1 MTTRPPSPSA
11 FTVVRNGDPVPERI
25 RGAFVAIG
33 NFDGVHRGHRA
44 VIDAAVAHARKDGR
58 PAIALTFEPHPRAF
72 FQPDR
77 PLFRLTPEAAKLKLL
92 AAAGLDGA
100 VVMSFGAALAK
111 VTADD
116 FVAEILVRR
125 LAIAGAVAGAD
136 FHFGK
141 GRQGTPAFLRQEGK
155 RLGFAVDLIPPF
167 LVDGTPVSSSVIRDS
182 LSRGEVERAG
192 ALLGY
197 PWFVGGKVIHGEARG
212 RDLGFP
218 TANIVL
224 DPACTLAHGVYAVR
238 ALARGK
244 IYDGVASFGRR
255 PTFGEGAPLLEI
267 YLFEFSGDLY
277 DEEITAAF
285 IGWIRPEL
293 KFDAVGDLAQRMNED
308 SALAREKLA
317 RAVGAFPPI
326 TGSPPAASNS

>member
-11 FTVVRNGDPVPERI
+11 FTVVRNGDAVPERI

-44 VIDAAVAHARKDGR
+44 VIDAAIEHARKDGR

-167 LVDGTPVSSSVIRDS
+167 LVDGTPVSSSAIRDS

-267 YLFEFSGDLY
+267 YLFDFSGDLY
-277 DEEITAAF
+277 DEEVTAAF

-293 KFDAVGDLAQRMNED
+293 KFDAVGELAQRMNED
-308 SALAREKLA
+308 SRLAREKLA
-317 RAVGAFPPI
+317 RAGDAFPPI

>member
-11 FTVVRNGDPVPERI
+11 FSVVRNGDPVPERI
-25 RGAFVAIG
+25 TGAFVAIG

-44 VIDAAVAHARKDGR
+44 VIDAAIAHAKKDKR
-58 PAIALTFEPHPRAF
+58 PAVALTFEPHPRAF

-100 VVMSFGAALAK
+100 VVMNFGAALAK
-111 VTADD
+111 VTAGD
-116 FVAEILVRR
+116 FVADILVRR

-167 LVDGTPVSSSVIRDS
+167 LVDGVPVSSSAIRDS
-182 LSRGEVERAG
+182 LSRGEVERAS

-197 PWFVGGKVIHGEARG
+197 PWFVSGKVAHGEARG
-212 RDLGFP
+212 RELGFP
-218 TANIVL
+218 TANIAL
-224 DPACTLAHGVYAVR
+224 DPAATLAHGIYAVR
-238 ALARGK
+238 VLAKGA
-244 IYDGVASFGRR
+244 IHDGVASFGRR

-267 YLFEFSGDLY
+267 YLFDFSGDLY
-277 DEEITAAF
+277 DEEVAVAF
-285 IGWIRPEL
+285 FAWIRPEL
-293 KFDAVGDLAQRMNED
+293 KFEAVGDLVQRMNED
-308 SALAREKLA
+308 SGLAREKLA
-317 RAVGAFPPI
+317 RTENVFPPI
-326 TGSPPAASNS
+326 TG

>member
-44 VIDAAVAHARKDGR
+44 VIDAAIAHARKDGR

-111 VTADD
+111 VTAED

-141 GRQGTPAFLRQEGK
+141 GRQGTPAFLRQEGE

-167 LVDGTPVSSSVIRDS
+167 LVDGTPVSSSAIRDS
-182 LSRGEVERAG
+182 LSRGEVERAS

-197 PWFVGGKVIHGEARG
+197 PWFVEGLVIHGDKRG

-218 TANIVL
+218 TANIAL

-238 ALARGK
+238 ALAKGK

-267 YLFEFSGDLY
+267 YLFDFSGDLY
-277 DEEITAAF
+277 DEEVAAAF

-293 KFDAVGDLAQRMNED
+293 KFDGAGDLGARGRRL
-308 SALAREKLA
+308 SAHNRLTAGCFQFLICR
-317 RAVGAFPPI
+317 
-326 TGSPPAASNS
+326 

>member
-1 MTTRPPSPSA
+1 MTTRLTSPSA

-25 RGAFVAIG
+25 KGAFVAIG

-44 VIDAAVAHARKDGR
+44 VIDAAIAHAKKDGT

-116 FVAEILVRR
+116 FVADILVRR

-141 GRQGTPAFLRQEGK
+141 GRQGTPDFLRQEGK
-155 RLGFAVDLIPPF
+155 LRGFAVDLIEPF
-167 LVDGTPVSSSVIRDS
+167 LVDGKPVSSSQIREA
-182 LSRGEVERAG
+182 LSRGEVERARE
-192 ALLGY
+192 LLGY
-197 PWFVGGKVIHGEARG
+197 PWFVNGKVIHGEKRG

-224 DPACTLAHGVYAVR
+224 DPACALAHGIYAVR
-238 ALARGK
+238 VLAKGAVH
-244 IYDGVASFGRR
+244 DGVASFGRR

-267 YLFEFSGDLY
+267 YLFDFSGDLY
-277 DEEITAAF
+277 GEEVATAF

-293 KFDAVGDLAQRMNED
+293 KFDAVGDLVQRMDED
-308 SALAREKLA
+308 GRLARDKLA
-317 RAVGAFPPI
+317 HAGGVFPPI
-326 TGSPPAASNS
+326 TG

>member
-44 VIDAAVAHARKDGR
+44 VIDAAIAHARKDGR

-77 PLFRLTPEAAKLKLL
+77 PLFRLTPEAAKLELL

-111 VTADD
+111 VTAED

-141 GRQGTPAFLRQEGK
+141 GRQGTPAFLRQAGE
-155 RLGFAVDLIPPF
+155 RAGFAVDLIPPF
-167 LVDGTPVSSSVIRDS
+167 LVDGTPVSSSAIREA
-182 LSRGEVERAG
+182 LSRGEVERAS

-197 PWFVGGKVIHGEARG
+197 PWFVEGLVIHGEARG

-218 TANIVL
+218 TANIAL

-238 ALARGK
+238 ALAKGK

-267 YLFEFSGDLY
+267 YLFDFSGDLY
-277 DEEITAAF
+277 DEEVAAAF

-293 KFDAVGDLAQRMNED
+293 KFDGAGDLVQRMNED
-308 SALAREKLA
+308 SRLAREKLA
-317 RAVGAFPPI
+317 RAGGAFPPI
-326 TGSPPAASNS
+326 TGSPPASSNS

>member
-11 FTVVRNGDPVPERI
+11 FTVVRNSDPVPEQI

-44 VIDAAVAHARKDGR
+44 VIDAAIAHARRDGR

-141 GRQGTPAFLRQEGK
+141 GRQGTPAFLREEGK
-155 RLGFAVDLIPPF
+155 LRGFAVDLIPPF
-167 LVDGTPVSSSVIRDS
+167 LVDGKPVSSSAIRES
-182 LSRGEVERAG
+182 LSRGEVERARE
-192 ALLGY
+192 LLGY
-197 PWFVGGKVIHGEARG
+197 PWFVGGKVVHGEARG

-224 DPACTLAHGVYAVR
+224 DPACTLAHGIYAVR
-238 ALARGK
+238 VLAKGA
-244 IYDGVASFGRR
+244 IHDGVANFGRR
-255 PTFGEGAPLLEI
+255 PTFGGGAPLLEI
-267 YLFEFSGDLY
+267 YLFDFSGDLY
-277 DEEITAAF
+277 GEEIAAAF

-293 KFDAVGDLAQRMNED
+293 KFDAVGDLVQRMNED
-308 SALAREKLA
+308 SWLAREKLA
-317 RAVGAFPPI
+317 RAGDVFPPI
-326 TGSPPAASNS
+326 RA